1 MANFYDISLLP
12 YDLKIQNGDFVIAE
26 SSQQEA
32 NLIINTALGNWF
44 EYPLVGVGI
53 TNYLASSITALTLE
67 NLIKQQLIV
76 DGFIVQS
83 ISVAGSTI
91 ESITISLE
99 AYRP

>member
-1 MANFYDISLLP
+1 MKYFDISLLQN
-12 YDLKIQNGDFVIAE
+12 YDLNITNGDFVISE

-53 TNYLASSITALTLE
+53 TNYLASSITALALQ
-67 NLIKQQLIV
+67 NIIKIQMQN

-83 ISVAGSTI
+83 VSVQGSTI
-91 ESITISLE
+91 DSLQIQLQ
-99 AYRP
+99 AFRP